1 MITIKE
7 MSLQRRKERIEEV
20 LIFFLKLH
28 FPYYFTKI
36 KIFLREL
43 SVIQWLGLGAFTT
56 GDLMN

>member
-1 MITIKE
+1 MITFKE
-7 MSLQRRKERIEEV
+7 ISLQRKKERIKEV

>member
-1 MITIKE
+1 MITFKE
-7 MSLQRRKERIEEV
+7 ISLQRKKDI

-43 SVIQWLGLGAFTT
+43 FVIQWLGLGAFTT